1 MKSKAENHH
10 LNLNK
15 RPRGDTFRKKILRDM
30 REFYRIL
37 FRKRFIVSEYKTI
50 EGIKEWMITLFDEL
64 GLPLDEEDQDNFELF
79 KYIHQTHQHIRL
91 KLKISEKSQESSWIF
106 QVIEN
111 YNEINF
117 LKFLK
122 HPLCS
127 RMFYFVFKNYLHHYY
142 PLIKDAEFSRE
153 NKRSKKSG
161 KKIDYRKQV
170 MTIIKLLL
178 NWYKRMTKPEHIN
191 RIDYLLN

>member
-1 MKSKAENHH
+1 MKSKAEKHH
-10 LNLNK
+10 LNINK

-50 EGIKEWMITLFDEL
+50 EGIREWMITLFDEI
-64 GLPLDEEDQDNFELF
+64 GLPLDDEGQDNFELF
-79 KYIHQTHQHIRL
+79 RYIHQTHQHIRSKL
-91 KLKISEKSQESSWIF
+91 KLNNQSQESSCIF

-117 LKFLK
+117 TKFLK
-122 HPLCS
+122 HPLWS
-127 RMFYFVFKNYLHHYY
+127 RMFYFVFKNYPHHYY
-142 PLIKDAEFSRE
+142 PQIKDAEFKRS

-161 KKIDYRKQV
+161 KNIDYRKQV

-178 NWYKRMTKPEHIN
+178 NCYKRMTKPEHIN
-191 RIDYLLN
+191 RIDYLFN